1 MTDQDIR
8 DPRVAPRWLE
18 AGITGVPRSREWDV
32 VRVVDIPEL
41 EASRLAEIAFD
52 GLGAGPVS
60 AGDGQEVPA
69 AVLDRL
75 AAAVE
80 EELDPPYEA
89 LVVRRGRLDWA
100 LAARS
105 RQFEEVGLPPLP
117 NVTMISVAV
126 SPDGERSVYVLGE
139 PGDDPAVEAAVA
151 ELERRGRD
159 RFDAFAV
166 QAEQTSAGWKLTI
179 DPL

>member
-1 MTDQDIR
+1 MTHEDIR

-32 VRVVDIPEL
+32 VRVVELPEL
-41 EASRLAEIAFD
+41 EASRLAEISFD
-52 GLGAGPVS
+52 GLAGGGVS
-60 AGDGQEVPA
+60 VDGELSLPA
-69 AVLDRL
+69 AVVERLVAALDQ
-75 AAAVE
+75 
-80 EELDPPYEA
+80 ELDPPYEA
-89 LVVRRGRLDWA
+89 IAVRRGQLDWA

-105 RQFEEVGLPPLP
+105 RQFEELTLPPLA
-117 NVTMISVAV
+117 NVGMISVAV

-139 PGDDPAVEAAVA
+139 GADDEGVDRTVD
-151 ELERRGRD
+151 ELERRGRE
-159 RFDAFAV
+159 RFDAFVA